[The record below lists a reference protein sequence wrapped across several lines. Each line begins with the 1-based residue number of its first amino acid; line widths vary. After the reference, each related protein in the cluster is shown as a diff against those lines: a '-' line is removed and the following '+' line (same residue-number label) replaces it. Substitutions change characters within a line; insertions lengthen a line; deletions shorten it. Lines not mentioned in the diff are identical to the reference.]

1 MAGSDGVPTGDRLI
15 RGAAVQ
21 NDNPNVRPIR
31 VLDKHEYT
39 LGVPTTVFI
48 SSCLV
53 AAALIFAVNWLG
65 GLVFSG
71 ILFGFL
77 FHVHR
82 DDPRGIE
89 AWTRGGLKARWRYCG
104 ARYRRRPVVFIKSR

>member
-1 MAGSDGVPTGDRLI
+1 MD
-15 RGAAVQ
+15 
-21 NDNPNVRPIR
+21 NDFDNVKPLR

-48 SSCLV
+48 ASCLIAV
-53 AAALIFAVNWLG
+53 ALIFAANWLG
-65 GLVFSG
+65 GLIFSG
-71 ILFGFL
+71 LLFGFL

-82 DDPRGIE
+82 DDPRGLE

-104 ARYRRRPVVFIKSR
+104 ARYRRRPVVIIKLQQ

>member
-1 MAGSDGVPTGDRLI
+1 MET
-15 RGAAVQ
+15 
-21 NDNPNVRPIR
+21 DNPNVRPIR

-48 SSCLV
+48 SSCLLAV
-53 AAALIFAVNWLG
+53 VLIFAANLLG
-65 GLVFSG
+65 GLIFSG
-71 ILFGFL
+71 LLFGFL

-104 ARYRRRPVVFIKSR
+104 GRYRRRPVVFIKSR